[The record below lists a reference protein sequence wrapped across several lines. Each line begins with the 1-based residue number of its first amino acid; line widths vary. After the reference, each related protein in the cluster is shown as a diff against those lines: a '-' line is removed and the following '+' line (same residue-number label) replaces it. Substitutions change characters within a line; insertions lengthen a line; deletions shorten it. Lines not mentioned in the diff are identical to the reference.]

1 MQTLYGQRTQYF
13 YKQTSHSTCQVGQ
26 LQVRQPPQN
35 VRKKTVFDDSSTDDS
50 SSEEEEED
58 QDTVDAR
65 NQEYTEDVHDDDAET
80 EAPQQQTLEETP
92 EQTPEQSGALPTMLM
107 LMIPLLCQLTAEE
120 MVILTSGDEELQLN
134 RRRTSPWKCSPLAWM
149 SSRHRFLVSGG
160 SFCFPLTTLLL
171 FIYVFAK
178 YYVSFQLLLKLWR
191 TVHQR
196 LGMQSSSFSTNL
208 NLNWQQY
215 VMLHRLQVGPL
226 TLPQCRLHH
235 LQVGLHKVQHQVTFF
250 QLCCLVIGFTNSC
263 FFPLLFVCFDSFL
276 ALPGFVKA
284 VIRNVV
290 DSMWGHE
297 HGLAP
302 LILPPYPSQYCFP
315 EGRAI
320 LTNLNTSSDS
330 SNKSGW

>member
-1 MQTLYGQRTQYF
+1 M
-13 YKQTSHSTCQVGQ
+13 
-26 LQVRQPPQN
+26 
-35 VRKKTVFDDSSTDDS
+35 
-50 SSEEEEED
+50 
-58 QDTVDAR
+58 DAR

-92 EQTPEQSGALPTMLM
+92 EQTPEQSGAPADDARADDT
-107 LMIPLLCQLTAEE
+107 IVVPLTAEE
-120 MVILTSGDEELQLN
+120 MVILTSGDEEPAAEQEENQPMEVFSIGLN
-134 RRRTSPWKCSPLAWM
+134 EQQTP
-149 SSRHRFLVSGG
+149 VSCKWG

-208 NLNWQQY
+208 NLNRQQY
-215 VMLHRLQVGPL
+215 VMLHHLQVGPL
-226 TLPQCRLHH
+226 TVPQCRLHH

>member
-1 MQTLYGQRTQYF
+1 M
-13 YKQTSHSTCQVGQ
+13 
-26 LQVRQPPQN
+26 
-35 VRKKTVFDDSSTDDS
+35 
-50 SSEEEEED
+50 
-58 QDTVDAR
+58 DAR

-92 EQTPEQSGALPTMLM
+92 KQTPEQSGAPADDARADDT
-107 LMIPLLCQLTAEE
+107 IVVPLTAEE
-120 MVILTSGDEELQLN
+120 MVILTSGDEEPAAEQEENQPMEVFSIGLN
-134 RRRTSPWKCSPLAWM
+134 EQQTP
-149 SSRHRFLVSGG
+149 VSCKWG
-160 SFCFPLTTLLL
+160 SFCFPQTTLLL

-208 NLNWQQY
+208 NLNRQQY
-215 VMLHRLQVGPL
+215 VMLHHLQVGPL
-226 TLPQCRLHH
+226 TVPQCHLHH

-250 QLCCLVIGFTNSC
+250 KLCCLVIGFTNSC

>member
-1 MQTLYGQRTQYF
+1 M
-13 YKQTSHSTCQVGQ
+13 
-26 LQVRQPPQN
+26 
-35 VRKKTVFDDSSTDDS
+35 
-50 SSEEEEED
+50 
-58 QDTVDAR
+58 DAR

-92 EQTPEQSGALPTMLM
+92 EQTPEQSGAPADDARADDT
-107 LMIPLLCQLTAEE
+107 IVVPLTAEE
-120 MVILTSGDEELQLN
+120 MVILTSGDEEPAAEQEENQPMEVFSIGLN
-134 RRRTSPWKCSPLAWM
+134 EQQTP
-149 SSRHRFLVSGG
+149 VSCKWG

-208 NLNWQQY
+208 NLNRQQY
-215 VMLHRLQVGPL
+215 VMLHHLQVGPL
-226 TLPQCRLHH
+226 TVPQCRLHH

-250 QLCCLVIGFTNSC
+250 QLCCLVIAFTNSC

>member
-1 MQTLYGQRTQYF
+1 M
-13 YKQTSHSTCQVGQ
+13 
-26 LQVRQPPQN
+26 
-35 VRKKTVFDDSSTDDS
+35 
-50 SSEEEEED
+50 
-58 QDTVDAR
+58 DAR

-92 EQTPEQSGALPTMLM
+92 EQTPEQSGAPADDARADDT
-107 LMIPLLCQLTAEE
+107 IVVPLTAEE
-120 MVILTSGDEELQLN
+120 MVILTSGDEEPAAEQEENQPMEVFSIGLN
-134 RRRTSPWKCSPLAWM
+134 EQQTP
-149 SSRHRFLVSGG
+149 VSCKWG

-208 NLNWQQY
+208 NLNRQQY
-215 VMLHRLQVGPL
+215 VMLHHLQVGPL
-226 TLPQCRLHH
+226 TVPQCRLHH

-250 QLCCLVIGFTNSC
+250 QLCCLVIAFTNSC

-302 LILPPYPSQYCFP
+302 LILPPYPSQYCSP

>member
-1 MQTLYGQRTQYF
+1 MNPVLLQTNITFNLPSGAAASRTA
-13 YKQTSHSTCQVGQ
+13 
-26 LQVRQPPQN
+26 PQN
-35 VRKKTVFDDSSTDDS
+35 VRNKTVFDDSSTDDS
-50 SSEEEEED
+50 SSEEEEEED

-65 NQEYTEDVHDDDAET
+65 NQEYTEDIHDEDAET

-92 EQTPEQSGALPTMLM
+92 EQTPEQSGAPADDARADDT
-107 LMIPLLCQLTAEE
+107 IVVPLTAEE
-120 MVILTSGDEELQLN
+120 MVILTSGDEEPAAEQEENQPMEVFSIGLN
-134 RRRTSPWKCSPLAWM
+134 EQQTP
-149 SSRHRFLVSGG
+149 VSCKWG

-208 NLNWQQY
+208 NLNRQQY

-226 TLPQCRLHH
+226 TLPQCHLHH

-263 FFPLLFVCFDSFL
+263 FFPLLLF
-276 ALPGFVKA
+276 ALIHF
-284 VIRNVV
+284 
-290 DSMWGHE
+290 
-297 HGLAP
+297 
-302 LILPPYPSQYCFP
+302 
-315 EGRAI
+315 
-320 LTNLNTSSDS
+320 
-330 SNKSGW
+330 

>member
-1 MQTLYGQRTQYF
+1 M
-13 YKQTSHSTCQVGQ
+13 
-26 LQVRQPPQN
+26 
-35 VRKKTVFDDSSTDDS
+35 
-50 SSEEEEED
+50 
-58 QDTVDAR
+58 DAR
-65 NQEYTEDVHDDDAET
+65 NQEYTEDVHDEDAET

-92 EQTPEQSGALPTMLM
+92 EQTPEQSGAPADDARADDT
-107 LMIPLLCQLTAEE
+107 IVVPLTAEE
-120 MVILTSGDEELQLN
+120 MVILTSGDEEPAAEQEENQPMEVFSIGLN
-134 RRRTSPWKCSPLAWM
+134 EQQTP
-149 SSRHRFLVSGG
+149 VSCKWG

-208 NLNWQQY
+208 NLNRQQY

-263 FFPLLFVCFDSFL
+263 FFPLLLF
-276 ALPGFVKA
+276 ALIHF
-284 VIRNVV
+284 
-290 DSMWGHE
+290 
-297 HGLAP
+297 
-302 LILPPYPSQYCFP
+302 
-315 EGRAI
+315 
-320 LTNLNTSSDS
+320 
-330 SNKSGW
+330 

>member
-1 MQTLYGQRTQYF
+1 MNPALLQTNITFNLPSGAAASWTA
-13 YKQTSHSTCQVGQ
+13 
-26 LQVRQPPQN
+26 PQN
-35 VRKKTVFDDSSTDDS
+35 VRNKTVFDDSSTDHS

-80 EAPQQQTLEETP
+80 EAPQQQTLEEMP
-92 EQTPEQSGALPTMLM
+92 EQTPEQSGAPADDARADDT
-107 LMIPLLCQLTAEE
+107 IVVPLTAEE
-120 MVILTSGDEELQLN
+120 MVILTSGDEEPAAEQEENQPPGPVEVFSIGLN
-134 RRRTSPWKCSPLAWM
+134 EQQTQ
-149 SSRHRFLVSGG
+149 VSCKWG

-208 NLNWQQY
+208 NLNRQQY
-215 VMLHRLQVGPL
+215 MMLHHLQVGPL

-263 FFPLLFVCFDSFL
+263 FFPLLL
-276 ALPGFVKA
+276 L
-284 VIRNVV
+284 
-290 DSMWGHE
+290 
-297 HGLAP
+297 L
-302 LILPPYPSQYCFP
+302 
-315 EGRAI
+315 
-320 LTNLNTSSDS
+320 
-330 SNKSGW
+330 